1 MLWQTFPPLL
11 YESMETTQKLEVG
24 IISLEYRM
32 GLCTW
37 WTLSTALIRSGDDF
51 SRGICARI
59 NIMHHHLIH
68 IPLFPKDEMW
78 TLCHLVNNF
87 NLYVFVG
94 GEIVV
99 SLMYLKTTR
108 NLVSTGKPIMMNPK
122 LSVLLLNQKIQEDNI
137 IYQSS
142 IISEIGFLRQSS
154 L

>member
-1 MLWQTFPPLL
+1 M
-11 YESMETTQKLEVG
+11 
-24 IISLEYRM
+24 
-32 GLCTW
+32 
-37 WTLSTALIRSGDDF
+37 
-51 SRGICARI
+51 
-59 NIMHHHLIH
+59 
-68 IPLFPKDEMW
+68 
-78 TLCHLVNNF
+78 NNF
-87 NLYVFVG
+87 NLYLFVG